1 MMHRNNF
8 VLAVK
13 HNGKVLR
20 ESNGAIFLPFDSEYS
35 LLLKNLWNNSK
46 ATAKVEID
54 GMNITN
60 GQEFII
66 PASSNI
72 EIERFLLDGNLQTG
86 KKFKFVHASNPN
98 VSDPSNKEN
107 GKIQI
112 TFWCELHPYYYLEP
126 STTWYIQQ
134 IKDRTQDSIPNF
146 YWDTCTSGIESS
158 TTSSCT
164 MNCCVNEQGA
174 TIEGNPSFQQ
184 FNSASSFGKN
194 LATETI
200 ITLTLKPVSQAIT
213 VDMTKRIYCPNC
225 GVQNRRSNNYCCKC
239 GCNLSTY
246 KTITY

>member
-35 LLLKNLWNNSK
+35 LLLKNLWHNSK

-66 PASSNI
+66 PPSSNI
-72 EIERFLLDGNLQTG
+72 EIERFLLDGNLHTG
-86 KKFKFVHASNPN
+86 KKFKFVHSSNPN

-112 TFWCELHPYYYLEP
+112 TFWCEFHPNYYMES
-126 STTWYIQQ
+126 STTWYTQQ
-134 IKDRTQDSIPNF
+134 VKDRTQDSIPQP
-146 YWDTCTSGIESS
+146 YWNTCSTNTYSTITSNMI
-158 TTSSCT
+158 
-164 MNCCVNEQGA
+164 NCYANEQGA
-174 TIEGNPSFQQ
+174 TIEGNQSFQQ
-184 FNSASSFGKN
+184 FNSVSNFEKDP
-194 LATETI
+194 ATETI
-200 ITLTLKPVSQAIT
+200 ITLTLKPTSQAIT

-225 GVQNRRSNNYCCKC
+225 GVQNKWSNNYCCIC
-239 GCNLSTY
+239 GCRLNMY
-246 KTITY
+246 KNIY